1 MASDADIQHYINKLD
16 ENQVK
21 QLYNLNNEELKPHI
35 IQFKQLIEY
44 FNFKIKIKSLLSNP
58 NNKGETLKEIY
69 LIDKRWLKKWKKHVG
84 YDAIKGFFNKVI
96 KKEEL
101 ENTDYEWV
109 ERIINNNTHNLLSP
123 LDNFNIY
130 DNKGE
135 LDIYSEFILVNQK
148 CFKLFSLGG
157 KKSNFQLINNYQI
170 TIFFG
175 KLLLK
180 IDKIKYLL
188 KFKEQNKKFELIISF
203 ISGKGNIN
211 GFLNILANN
220 DINVWIK
227 NLGFDLYSTESKK
240 VEQLNMNI
248 LNKTLLSKKIKGNI
262 INKEDNINKAVLNVT
277 CVISNDIKNMIIMD
291 DHNLR
296 LQSEGPAFFGDLEK
310 RITMTS
316 QTKQVINRINNQ
328 NLSDQSNIN
337 RKDKKK
343 NKLDNFKTEVNN
355 TRKRGGIN
363 PLTETMAF
371 IYKNQRQA
379 PNSINEFEYVNYMRE
394 SIPKENTGN
403 LNSKTF
409 NNNSFNII
417 NNNFNII
424 IGNNNN
430 NNFNNNGFNN
440 NMNNFNNNNFFSAN
454 AINNNFN
461 NNLPQ
466 NGFCNSMGNLGIN
479 NINMNNMNNFMQDNN
494 NMNLNNNNNFNNFNN
509 NNVNNFNNN
518 NNFNNDFNNCNNG
531 NFNNNNLNF
540 NDSNPNF
547 NNNQIVPFNNN
558 NNNFSG
564 NMNMFNNSGN
574 NNNMINN
581 NMMDMNN
588 NMNQFNGMNGMND
601 NNMMNM
607 NNNMNQFNGMNMN
620 QFNGMNGMNNNNMMN
635 MMDMNNNMNQLNNMN
650 NMNMFNPN
658 MNMNNNMNN
667 MNFNNNMNAMNMFNN
682 MFNGFNFNN
691 NGIMNNLNSKTE
703 IKTQLILPPHKVG
716 LQNIGQ
722 TCYMNASLQCLTNVQ
737 RLTNKLL
744 EMHSQNKINAQLQP
758 LTQVYTNLLFEFNTT
773 NKSYIIPNT
782 FKAVLENLNPLF
794 QGNQASDAK
803 DFIFF
808 IIERLHQELKPPD
821 NPPNNFVQINF
832 LQQEL
837 EARNENLTR
846 EKFLKEFKTKNTSI
860 ISENFYGITR
870 SVMKC
875 DACGVQK
882 FSFQTFNILS
892 FILKKVKEEK
902 QKDLGGYLPNDY
914 VINLID
920 AFDSENKLEHLVG
933 ENMIYCN
940 NCKALKNGSIK
951 QDIYQLPRVMII
963 VLNRGKNNQDFREE
977 FDIKEILTFQ
987 SPNTIIC
994 NPQTYHQY
1002 YLCGVITHLGESG
1015 SNGHFISYFRTS
1027 MNQRFYC
1034 YNDAAVAEV
1043 SVEDA
1048 IKTKISYNADDD
1060 IIPYILFYHYHGG
1073 N

>member
-1 MASDADIQHYINKLD
+1 VVEL
-16 ENQVK
+16 
-21 QLYNLNNEELKPHI
+21 NL
-35 IQFKQLIEY
+35 
-44 FNFKIKIKSLLSNP
+44 
-58 NNKGETLKEIY
+58 
-69 LIDKRWLKKWKKHVG
+69 
-84 YDAIKGFFNKVI
+84 
-96 KKEEL
+96 
-101 ENTDYEWV
+101 
-109 ERIINNNTHNLLSP
+109 
-123 LDNFNIY
+123 
-130 DNKGE
+130 
-135 LDIYSEFILVNQK
+135 
-148 CFKLFSLGG
+148 
-157 KKSNFQLINNYQI
+157 
-170 TIFFG
+170 
-175 KLLLK
+175 
-180 IDKIKYLL
+180 
-188 KFKEQNKKFELIISF
+188 
-203 ISGKGNIN
+203 
-211 GFLNILANN
+211 
-220 DINVWIK
+220 
-227 NLGFDLYSTESKK
+227 
-240 VEQLNMNI
+240 NI

-277 CVISNDIKNMIIMD
+277 CVISNEIKNKIIMD
-291 DHNLR
+291 EQNLR
-296 LQSEGPAFFGDLEK
+296 FQSEGSVFFGDLEK
-310 RITMTS
+310 RMTTIS
-316 QTKQVINRINNQ
+316 QTKKVINKMNNQ
-328 NLSDQSNIN
+328 NFSDELKIN
-337 RKDKKK
+337 RDNKKK
-343 NKLDNFKTEVNN
+343 NKLPRYETTINKIKKKGD
-355 TRKRGGIN
+355 IN

-371 IYKNQRQA
+371 LNKNQKQT
-379 PNSINEFEYVNYMRE
+379 PNPINEYQYVNYMRE
-394 SIPKENTGN
+394 SIPKENNGG
-403 LNSKTF
+403 LNCKTF
-409 NNNSFNII
+409 NNNFVNINLNLIANNNNVNCNINII
-417 NNNFNII
+417 SD
-424 IGNNNN
+424 NNNN

-440 NMNNFNNNNFFSAN
+440 INNFNNNNISNNFVSAN
-454 AINNNFN
+454 AINNNFKN
-461 NNLPQ
+461 NFPQ
-466 NGFCNSMGNLGIN
+466 NGICNSMDNLGIN
-479 NINMNNMNNFMQDNN
+479 NINMNNMNNFFQDNN

-509 NNVNNFNNN
+509 NFNN
-518 NNFNNDFNNCNNG
+518 NNFNNDFNNCNHG
-531 NFNNNNLNF
+531 NFNNNNNFNF

-547 NNNQIVPFNNN
+547 NNNQIAPFNNN

-564 NMNMFNNSGN
+564 NMNMFNNPGN
-574 NNNMINN
+574 NMNN
-581 NMMDMNN
+581 NMMNMNN
-588 NMNQFNGMNGMND
+588 NMNQFNNMNGMND

-607 NNNMNQFNGMNMN
+607 NNNMNQFNDMNMN
-620 QFNGMNGMNNNNMMN
+620 QFNMNLMNNNNMMN
-635 MMDMNNNMNQLNNMN
+635 MNNNMNQFNNMNNNMN

-758 LTQVYTNLLFEFNTT
+758 LTQVYTNLLFEFKTT
-773 NKSYIIPNT
+773 NKSYIIPYT

-821 NPPNNFVQINF
+821 NPPNNLVQINF

-914 VINLID
+914 IINLLD

-994 NPQTYHQY
+994 NPKTYHQY
-1002 YLCGVITHLGESG
+1002 YLCGVITHLGESS

-1060 IIPYILFYHYHGG
+1060 IIPYILFYHYHGD